1 MTALAMVG
9 RIADGGRDS
18 VNHRE
23 GLVRVARCPDS
34 DQDDDYP
41 NGELASES
49 AALAFDSTAGH
60 ERFLL
65 SHLSG

>member
-9 RIADGGRDS
+9 RAGNRGRNGVHHGGC
-18 VNHRE
+18 
-23 GLVRVARCPDS
+23 LVRVARCPDS

-49 AALAFDSTAGH
+49 AALALVSAST
-60 ERFLL
+60 
-65 SHLSG
+65 SHGLCFPSSG